1 MSAETVTIDLPEDHY
16 TLFKATRDDLPE
28 IIFVSDALLAFPHTG
43 VFPWHL
49 RVRLD
54 AKELA
59 DNGMPTPE
67 ESGLL
72 FAMGDRI
79 EEIVLGGRTSSG
91 ARMPCF

>member
-16 TLFKATRDDLPE
+16 TLFNATRDDLPE
-28 IIFVSDALLAFPHTG
+28 IIVVNDALLTFPHTD

-72 FAMGDRI
+72 FEMGDRI
-79 EEIVLGGRTSSG
+79 EEIVRKRSINPILP
-91 ARMPCF
+91 PC